1 MENIKIYIDYIT
13 RIIEAIGVLTIF
25 LGLIYSLFVFLLSVV
40 QKAPNEFGN
49 LRQTLGKSIL
59 LGLEILIAA
68 DIIATVSTEPTLRS
82 VSILGLIVLIRTF
95 LSMSLQVELEGKF
108 PWQKDKKDE

>member
-25 LGLIYSLFVFLLSVV
+25 IGLLYSLIIFLISTI
-40 QKAPNEFGN
+40 KKTSNRFGN
-49 LRQTLGKSIL
+49 LRQALGKSIL

-108 PWQKDKKDE
+108 PWQSKSKE